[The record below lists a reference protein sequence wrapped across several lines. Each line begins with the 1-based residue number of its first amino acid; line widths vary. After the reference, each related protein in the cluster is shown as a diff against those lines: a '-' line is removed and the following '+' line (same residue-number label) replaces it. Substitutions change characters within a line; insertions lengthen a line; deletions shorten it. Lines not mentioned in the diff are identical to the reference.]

1 MGLQGL
7 WEEVRKYVIEK
18 CSLWA
23 TTTQRERDGRR
34 KTERGPPLRR
44 SMNYNQARAKY
55 WKKRLENPLPRLPE
69 DERIYLNVT
78 YATRSYAKYS
88 HCGFDAD
95 KKLWFTGCLNAN
107 LYFLVD
113 LYGVNK
119 ATSEKA
125 LALMKAK
132 LDEFDDKIE
141 KIKQKKNEK

>member
-1 MGLQGL
+1 MLL
-7 WEEVRKYVIEK
+7 
-18 CSLWA
+18 SLD

-34 KTERGPPLRR
+34 KTERGLKGGCPPLRR

-119 ATSEKA
+119 ATSERA

-132 LDEFDDKIE
+132 LDEIDDKIE
-141 KIKQKKNEK
+141 KIKQKPKSKEDHFNVDK